1 MSNRQYRTNQ
11 MSFGMMSKLASSHS
25 LYSLPFSAAPKS
37 SSEDQSVDESQQ
49 QSNKVVSEE
58 KPVNTGENEAKSLPS
73 SLENM
78 VVKKAS
84 GFQTNLF
91 ERLNEQRLAEPA
103 ICDLAINVENKTY
116 YAHKCLLVASCDYFA
131 AMMLRSGMLETRQDT
146 IELKGVSALGLRGV
160 LDFIYT
166 GELRLTLGN
175 VADLVRA
182 VSHLQVKYALGLL
195 RFLLYII
202 IFQNLIRDFH
212 DLI

>member
-1 MSNRQYRTNQ
+1 

-25 LYSLPFSAAPKS
+25 LYSLPFSATPIS
-37 SSEDQSVDESQQ
+37 PSDDQSADESLQ
-49 QSNKVVSEE
+49 QSNKAVNEE
-58 KPVNTGENEAKSLPS
+58 KPVNTDENQAKSLPN
-73 SLENM
+73 SLENI

-84 GFQTNLF
+84 GFQTSLF

-182 VSHLQVKYALGLL
+182 VSHLQVKYALGLFGFSTL
-195 RFLLYII
+195 PDNIPKSNSGFS
-202 IFQNLIRDFH
+202 
-212 DLI
+212 

>member
-25 LYSLPFSAAPKS
+25 LYSLPFSAASKS
-37 SSEDQSVDESQQ
+37 SSDDQSVDESQQ
-49 QSNKVVSEE
+49 QSNKAVSEE
-58 KPVNTGENEAKSLPS
+58 KPVNTGENEAKSLPNS
-73 SLENM
+73 VENM

-84 GFQTNLF
+84 GFQTSLF

-195 RFLLYII
+195 RFLLYRI